1 MVTYKDV
8 FTGRGTFPGN
18 QYKFQLKSNAKPA
31 RHAPR
36 KVPIDLKDAF
46 HEEVDNLVK
55 LGILEKVK
63 LPMEWVNSYVIV
75 EKEVKLD
82 SGNTHSPNH
91 TISKKLRLCLD
102 SRDLNNALQ

>member
-1 MVTYKDV
+1 MSPYQGNHYGHIQGC
-8 FTGRGTFPGN
+8 FTSIGTFPGD
-18 QYKFQLKSNAKPA
+18 QYKFQLKSDAKPA

-36 KVPIDLKDAF
+36 KVPIHLKDAL

-55 LGILEKVK
+55 LGILEKVE
-63 LPMEWVNSYVIV
+63 LPTEWVNSYIIV

-91 TISKKLRLCLD
+91 TIF
-102 SRDLNNALQ
+102 